1 VDVSSRVQKAVNQRQ
16 ISDGWFLFIFG
27 TITALVLVTAEIAM
41 LLKNGTVAVYK
52 RVRSVI

>member
-1 VDVSSRVQKAVNQRQ
+1 M
-16 ISDGWFLFIFG
+16 SDGWFLFIFG

-41 LLKNGTVAVYK
+41 LLKNGAVAVYK